1 MQDVRVGRKRAMQG
15 NTDRF
20 TVEAGGGKSVNLGGL
35 GVHFKL
41 WGDQTQGLLSVV
53 EHPMDA
59 GRLVPPH
66 VHANEDEYS
75 YVLQG
80 EFGVR
85 IGDFETTVGSGSY
98 IFKPRAIPHTFW
110 NAGPEPARLIEMI
123 SPAGFEQFFDRLA
136 DIYAAA
142 GNGAPDQVAIGELAA
157 RYNLAFTNPEWIPEL
172 KGKYNLKLL
181 GEP

>member
-1 MQDVRVGRKRAMQG
+1 MHSA
-15 NTDRF
+15 NERF
-20 TVEAGGGKSVNLGGL
+20 TLEATGGKSVALGGL
-35 GVHFKL
+35 GVQFKL
-41 WGDQTQGLLSVV
+41 WGDQTQGRLAVV

-85 IGDFETTVGSGSY
+85 IGDLETTVGPGSY

-142 GNGAPDQVAIGELAA
+142 GSGLPDQKAIGELAA
-157 RYNLAFTNPEWIPEL
+157 RYSLSFTNPEWIPEL
-172 KGKYNLKLL
+172 KSKYNLKLL

>member
-1 MQDVRVGRKRAMQG
+1 MHET
-15 NTDRF
+15 NDRF
-20 TVEAGGGKSVNLGGL
+20 TLAAGGGKSVALGGL

-41 WGDQTQGLLSVV
+41 WGDQTQGRLSVV

-66 VHANEDEYS
+66 VHADEDEYS
-75 YVLQG
+75 YIVRG

-85 IGDFETTVGSGSY
+85 IGNFEASAGPGDYV
-98 IFKPRAIPHTFW
+98 FKPRAIPHTFW
-110 NAGPEPARLIEMI
+110 NAGPQPALLVEMI

-142 GNGAPDQVAIGELAA
+142 GSDPPDQAAIGELAA

-172 KGKYNLKLL
+172 KAKYNLKLL

>member
-1 MQDVRVGRKRAMQG
+1 MLDTTARY
-15 NTDRF
+15 TL
-20 TVEAGGGKSVNLGGL
+20 EAGAGKSVALGGL
-35 GVHFKL
+35 GVQFKL
-41 WGDQTQGLLSVV
+41 WGEQTQGRLSIV

-85 IGDFETTVGSGSY
+85 IGDVEMIAGPGSY

-110 NAGPEPARLIEMI
+110 NAGPEPARLLEMI
-123 SPAGFEQFFDRLA
+123 SPAGFERFFDQLA

-142 GNGAPDQVAIGELAA
+142 GSGLPNQQAIGELAA
-157 RYNLAFTNPEWIPEL
+157 RFNLVFTNPEWIPEL
-172 KGKYNLKLL
+172 KAKYHLKLL
-181 GEP
+181 GEG